1 MTKRRNNKS
10 TRTVVK
16 EVVRS
21 DGFNNSVIGH
31 GNRQK
36 DPMSNFGYKL
46 NQIMTD
52 TLLANLFI
60 GNSLAAKIVSTPADE
75 ATKHWISIKEDK
87 NKYAETMLDKLSAEL
102 HFADGVRWS
111 RLYGGSAILMIVN
124 DGGTLEDEIN
134 EDSIEEIEGL
144 RVFDRTQI
152 FWNDGVL
159 YDDPNNKNYGKPEY
173 YQINPI
179 SGMPFM
185 VHESRLLLFTGDPLP
200 ELYKIA
206 QQGWGKACLQGMYEE
221 IVNNNHSHK
230 LAILIMERM
239 GQAILKL
246 DGLLEVLDQG
256 EEGEKQVKTRLDLI
270 DMARS
275 ILNTI
280 AIDSKDEFEIRNISV
295 SGIPDLI
302 DRFGF
307 ALSAACNIPFVILF
321 GHNPKGSGL
330 NQSGGT
336 DLENWYNFVGQI
348 QKRQIKK
355 PLYRLIKLLMLS
367 KKGLFK
373 GKELNRWGITFNPLW
388 SPSEKEQAEANDSNA
403 SANLKNAQADTL
415 LIQNKVVSRAECQ
428 RKAGYSP
435 EEITAIDSEISK
447 ETESGMADVIGHDFS
462 NEKSS
467 KIPTEVVK

>member
-1 MTKRRNNKS
+1 MARRKNNKNQ
-10 TRTVVK
+10 RTIVK
-16 EVVRS
+16 EVKRS

-31 GNRQK
+31 GNKQK
-36 DPMSNFGYKL
+36 DAMSNFGYTL
-46 NQIMTD
+46 NQIMGD
-52 TLLANLFI
+52 GLLASLFI
-60 GNSLAAKIVSTPADE
+60 GNSLAAKIVSSPADE
-75 ATKHWISIKEDK
+75 ATKHWITVKEDK
-87 NKYAETMLDKLSAEL
+87 DKCIENTLDLLGAEL
-102 HFADGVRWS
+102 HFADALRWS

-124 DGGTLEDEIN
+124 DGGTLEDELN
-134 EDSIEEIEGL
+134 ENNIQEIEGL

-152 FWNDGVL
+152 FWNDAVL
-159 YDDPNNKNYGKPEY
+159 YDNPNSKKYGKPEY

-200 ELYKIA
+200 ELYKIS
-206 QQGWGKACLQGMYEE
+206 QQGWGKPCLQGMFEE
-221 IVNNNHSHK
+221 IINNSHSHK

-256 EEGEKQVKTRLDLI
+256 EEGERQVKTRLDLI

-275 ILNTI
+275 VLNTI

-348 QKRQIKK
+348 QKRQLKK

-367 KKGLFK
+367 KKGQFK
-373 GKELNRWGITFNPLW
+373 GKELARWSITFNALW
-388 SPSEKEQAEANDSNA
+388 SPSELEQAQAKDA
-403 SANLKNAQADTL
+403 SASGHLRDAQANVL
-415 LIQNKVVSRAECQ
+415 MIQNNVKSRAQIQ
-428 RKAGYSP
+428 REAGYTP
-435 EEITAIDSEISK
+435 EEIININKEISK
-447 ETESGMADVIGHDFS
+447 ESEEDTADTIGHSFS
-462 NEKSS
+462 DVHNNPPSD
-467 KIPTEVVK
+467 VAV